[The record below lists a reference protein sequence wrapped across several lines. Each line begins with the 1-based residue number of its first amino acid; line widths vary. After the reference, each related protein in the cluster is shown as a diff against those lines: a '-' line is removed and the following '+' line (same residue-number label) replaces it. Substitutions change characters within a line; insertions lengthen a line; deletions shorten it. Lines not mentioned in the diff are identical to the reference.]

1 MSTQQQTGIKS
12 MKTMSDVA
20 TLHKRYVRTSNR
32 AKQILDWRDES
43 ICQLAESG
51 TSMAAIARELNV
63 TRGRIAQIVSR
74 G

>member
-1 MSTQQQTGIKS
+1 MSIQQSKEIES
-12 MKTMSDVA
+12 MQTMSDVSV
-20 TLHKRYVRTSNR
+20 LHKRYVRTSNR

-51 TSMAAIARELNV
+51 ISMAAIARELNV

>member
-1 MSTQQQTGIKS
+1 MQQTEGTKL
-12 MKTMSDVA
+12 MKTMSEVA
-20 TLHKRYVRTSNR
+20 TLHKRYVKTSNQ
-32 AKQILDWRDES
+32 AKQILDERDES

-51 TSMAAIARELNV
+51 TRMAAIARELNV